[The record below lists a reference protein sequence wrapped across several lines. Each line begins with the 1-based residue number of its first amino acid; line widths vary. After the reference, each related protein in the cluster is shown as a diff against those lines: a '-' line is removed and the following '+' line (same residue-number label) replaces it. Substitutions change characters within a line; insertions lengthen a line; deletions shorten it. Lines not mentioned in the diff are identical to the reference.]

1 MDQDTSNSPGKA
13 RWRERLGMGS
23 PGKELPKISD
33 EFKSASQPA
42 RPAPSPARE
51 VELPQAANRGHQPV
65 TKPAPMAPRS
75 PSRPGAPANAG
86 TRSGSAI
93 PQGASGLGDR
103 LRAERQAAEKLAEQR
118 VAQARSGSDRKQ
130 QPTSNQRMAPPPAS
144 ERAPERPK
152 FSFSPEELAK
162 DKREQGPSPER
173 EFPSFTSKSSL
184 SATPPP
190 PLTPPR
196 PALGGN
202 AQAQKQPRPQ
212 PPKPPANNGPA
223 ASPPGFQSQFSG
235 PPQPPGG
242 NYRSLDPPP
251 GGLGPKSKP
260 YADTAAFRDDPLARR
275 PANREYDSYRRG
287 PALPAYGDDKDAPS
301 LGDYRR
307 SRPPVPA
314 RGRRPAYDEDVNEV
328 FEDEEPPRPQR
339 RRASAQDYNRAY
351 RDYED
356 GDDAEPPR
364 RRGPWLWLLA
374 IAAIGL
380 LAAGVIYY
388 YLTYMKTSGQA
399 NGNVPVIEAPQQAP
413 KSAPEPGSGST
424 LGTQGSMQPSPADQR
439 KQIYDRILGDDEA
452 GGNQVVPTQEQPQSV
467 EPTGDNATTGGA
479 PIPTIGADDNANDPM
494 PLPLPP
500 PGDQGSL
507 PGNANQQ
514 TAALGAVNESVMR
527 QPAPESVS
535 NGVAGPALN
544 DSADTGAPVPGQ
556 VAKATEPNATQPPPP
571 SEQISEPD
579 PLPVQPVKP
588 KVRAEKKPPK
598 KTVAAVDETG
608 AGQNDGVAPLVL
620 VPPAQTGTTQ
630 AQDIQNN
637 PTPVALP
644 DVNQQPK
651 QQPKAETAGAEQKST
666 SFFGVGSN
674 KLRLTGKG
682 AEGAIQGGTGNWVNS
697 PTQSAASA
705 QATDAGPEQVPQ
717 QVPEATPQQVV
728 SVAPETVTAP
738 QPAQPAPEQTT
749 PSGSGYIA
757 QLASFRSEAEAMAEY
772 DRLRSKHSDVLSGLS
787 PRVVKATVAGASRYR
802 LAVGPLASR
811 SAASKL
817 CTSLI
822 AAGER
827 DCLVRGN

>member
-33 EFKSASQPA
+33 DFKSGPQPA
-42 RPAPSPARE
+42 RPATSPPKEAK
-51 VELPQAANRGHQPV
+51 LPQAANRAPQPV
-65 TKPAPMAPRS
+65 TKPAPMAPRT
-75 PSRPGAPANAG
+75 PPRGGAPTDAG
-86 TRSGSAI
+86 ARSVSPI

-118 VAQARSGSDRKQ
+118 VAQARGNSPDRPL
-130 QPTSNQRMAPPPAS
+130 QPPSTQRLTPPAS
-144 ERAPERPK
+144 ERAPEKPK

-162 DKREQGPSPER
+162 DKREHGPSPER
-173 EFPSFTSKSSL
+173 EFPSFPSKPSL
-184 SATPPP
+184 STSSPP

-202 AQAQKQPRPQ
+202 AQAQKQPRLPPP
-212 PPKPPANNGPA
+212 PPKPTTSNGPA
-223 ASPPGFQSQFSG
+223 ASPQGFPPRFSG
-235 PPQPPGG
+235 PPQPPAG

-260 YADTAAFRDDPLARR
+260 FADTASFRDDPLGRR
-275 PANREYDSYRRG
+275 PGNASRDFDPYRRG
-287 PALPAYGDDKDAPS
+287 PAAYGDDNDGQPF
-301 LGDYRR
+301 GDYRR

-351 RDYED
+351 RDYDD
-356 GDDAEPPR
+356 GYDAEPR

-388 YLTYMKTSGQA
+388 YLTYMKTPGQA

-413 KSAPEPGSGST
+413 KSAPESGSGST
-424 LGTQGSMQPSPADQR
+424 LGTQGSAQPGSGEQK

-452 GGNQVVPTQEQPQSV
+452 GSNQVVPTQEQPQTV
-467 EPTGDNATTGGA
+467 EPTGDNTDQSGSPNQG
-479 PIPTIGADDNANDPM
+479 GADDAM

-507 PGNANQQ
+507 PGDADQQ
-514 TAALGAVNESVMR
+514 TAALGTVNKSVTP
-527 QPAPESVS
+527 QPAAQSASSDAPE
-535 NGVAGPALN
+535 PT
-544 DSADTGAPVPGQ
+544 DTGAPVPGQ
-556 VAKATEPNATQPPPP
+556 MAAKATQPSAAQPPPQ
-571 SEQISEPD
+571 SEQIGEPD
-579 PLPVQPVKP
+579 PVPAQPVKP
-588 KVRAEKKPPK
+588 KVKVEKKPQK
-598 KTVAAVDETG
+598 KAVVAVEDTG

-620 VPPAQTGTTQ
+620 VPPAQTATPQ
-630 AQDIQNN
+630 AQDTQTN
-637 PTPVALP
+637 PIPVALP
-644 DVNQQPK
+644 DVD
-651 QQPKAETAGAEQKST
+651 QQPKAQTAAVEQKST
-666 SFFGVGSN
+666 SFFGTGSN
-674 KLRLTGKG
+674 KLKLTGKG
-682 AEGAIQGGTGNWVNS
+682 AEAAIQGGPGNWVNS
-697 PTQSAASA
+697 PTQSASA
-705 QATDAGPEQVPQ
+705 QTPEAEPQQMPQQIPQPVPQAAPQ
-717 QVPEATPQQVV
+717 QVA
-728 SVAPETVTAP
+728 SVAPQTVTAP
-738 QPAQPAPEQTT
+738 EPAQPAPEQAP
-749 PSGSGYIA
+749 PSASGYIA

-772 DRLRSKHSDVLSGLS
+772 DRLRSKHGDVLSGLS